1 MSAGWDTDSVY
12 IKAILQSAIEVTAEL
27 LRTNNI
33 FQKKC
38 CLCAT
43 IFLIFAP

>member
-27 LRTNNI
+27 LRANNI
-33 FQKKC
+33 FFEKC
-38 CLCAT
+38 CPCAT
-43 IFLIFAP
+43 IFVIFAP